1 MFSNESRVGSGQFS
15 VEVEFAGAGDLYVD
29 QFANEWAATAEMHFL
44 KFAAAAY
51 AGCADLSVDE
61 NFKRLTDVSG
71 VFLCGDFF
79 EEGVEAVPAGIFGC
93 GGNII
98 FKAFL
103 RVGAFAVGIAGDETK
118 IPPEFFVHA
127 VGIFEFF
134 VGFAAK
140 ANDDVGGNGAV
151 WNGGLNFSHDGFV
164 FLHIVIAVHAA
175 EHAVVSGLDG
185 HVDIRADGFE
195 LGKGGNKFVGKI
207 AGGRRGEAEATKAFP
222 IERIESAKQGGEGR
236 FSELGELAGFAI
248 GEAETV

>member
-44 KFAAAAY
+44 KFAAAAD

-71 VFLCGDFF
+71 VFFRGDFF

-103 RVGAFAVGIAGDETK
+103 RVGAFAGGIAGDETK
-118 IPPEFFVHA
+118 IPLHFFVHL
-127 VGIFEFF
+127 VSVFEFF
-134 VGFAAK
+134 VSLAAK
-140 ANDDVGGNGAV
+140 AHNDVGC
-151 WNGGLNFSHDGFV
+151 
-164 FLHIVIAVHAA
+164 
-175 EHAVVSGLDG
+175 
-185 HVDIRADGFE
+185 
-195 LGKGGNKFVGKI
+195 
-207 AGGRRGEAEATKAFP
+207 
-222 IERIESAKQGGEGR
+222 
-236 FSELGELAGFAI
+236 
-248 GEAETV
+248 